1 MPFKECSI
9 VSQRGEFCHLAGL
22 AGANVSELCR
32 RFGICRTTAY
42 TWLERFEAGEALSDR
57 SRRPRTSPSRTSP
70 ELEARVLALR
80 EEHPC
85 WGGRKLR
92 KLLER
97 AGVERVPS
105 ASTITEVLR
114 RHGKLDGPR
123 AGRARD
129 YVRFEHPEPN
139 DLWQMDFKG
148 HFALGEGRCHPLT
161 LIDDHSRYALEIGAC
176 ADERAATVRGRSSGC
191 STAAAFPGASSPTT
205 ARPGARRV
213 PSDIRF

>member
-1 MPFKECSI
+1 
-9 VSQRGEFCHLAGL
+9 
-22 AGANVSELCR
+22 
-32 RFGICRTTAY
+32 
-42 TWLERFEAGEALSDR
+42 
-57 SRRPRTSPSRTSP
+57 
-70 ELEARVLALR
+70 VLALR